1 MNEHRPKQLNLKDA
15 EIYALAAE
23 LARLHGDTL
32 SGAVKSA
39 LREKLARDR
48 RALSVEE
55 RRAAVLA
62 LTEAYRDRAGKRT
75 LSDEDAIGY
84 DAFGAPK

>member
-23 LARLHGDTL
+23 LARLHGGTL
-32 SGAVKSA
+32 SGVVKAA

-48 RALSVEE
+48 RTMSIDERYEALMALADSYRE
-55 RRAAVLA
+55 RVGSRSM
-62 LTEAYRDRAGKRT
+62 
-75 LSDEDAIGY
+75 SDEDAVGY
-84 DAFGAPK
+84 DAFGAPN

>member
-1 MNEHRPKQLNLKDA
+1 MNEHKPRQLNLKDA
-15 EIYALAAE
+15 EIHALASE

-32 SGAVKSA
+32 SGAVKAA

-48 RALSVEE
+48 RAASVEKRYE
-55 RRAAVLA
+55 ALMALA
-62 LTEAYRDRAGKRT
+62 GAYRDRAGPRT
-75 LSDEDAIGY
+75 LSDEEAVGY